1 MIVLFEIVLDI
12 TTVKLEAVAGGT
24 FKLSTFKIM
33 ITIVVGI
40 NMSVIIIIIWI
51 MMARDKIIIMIIIIW
66 IMMARWAGDEI
77 MNNPTIKSHI
87 YMGPHPPWIIM
98 MMRVIM
104 ITVELQICGIFNLQ
118 QRPVF
123 QIFTPKWLKQLMQ
136 LSAIRST
143 CLVLP
148 KPFLLKSNFYMG
160 GPCLNVARI
169 CENELQSGCP
179 LFNWHT
185 NRIYSWASP
194 RVKALS
200 L

>member
-51 MMARDKIIIMIIIIW
+51 MMARDEIIIIIIIIIW

-104 ITVELQICGIFNLQ
+104 ITVELQICGISSKDQSFRFSL
-118 QRPVF
+118 
-123 QIFTPKWLKQLMQ
+123 
-136 LSAIRST
+136 LSD
-143 CLVLP
+143 
-148 KPFLLKSNFYMG
+148 SNNSCNSAQFAQHVWYY
-160 GPCLNVARI
+160 PNHSC
-169 CENELQSGCP
+169 
-179 LFNWHT
+179 
-185 NRIYSWASP
+185 
-194 RVKALS
+194 
-200 L
+200 

>member
-98 MMRVIM
+98 MMRVI
-104 ITVELQICGIFNLQ
+104 TVELQICGIFNLQ
-118 QRPVF
+118 QRDF
-123 QIFTPKWLKQLMQ
+123 HTKATQTTHATQRNTFNMFGIIQT
-136 LSAIRST
+136 I
-143 CLVLP
+143 LV
-148 KPFLLKSNFYMG
+148 K
-160 GPCLNVARI
+160 I
-169 CENELQSGCP
+169 
-179 LFNWHT
+179 
-185 NRIYSWASP
+185 
-194 RVKALS
+194 
-200 L
+200 